1 MTFLAKLSNMQKGIT
16 TIELLVVIAIVL
28 IGGLALVVTVLDSIA
43 IGKGGEEAKEVCQR
57 YSTAALTNVPAGCI
71 KYFK

>member
-1 MTFLAKLSNMQKGIT
+1 MQKGIT
-16 TIELLVVIAIVL
+16 TIELLVVIAIVVL
-28 IGGLALVVTVLDSIA
+28 GGIAVVVGVNDTIS

-57 YSTAALTNVPAGCI
+57 YSTRALTNIPAGCI